1 MCIHSLSAHAFNA
14 MKTFISINRNSLLK
28 ILLYLSP
35 MSMYSGAHI
44 PTLYSLAS
52 YRKCKYCT
60 YLVKI
65 YNVSDVFSTSEPR
78 FVCSFSHLWNSL
90 HQFNVGNV
98 FKLLENEAT
107 VQPLTLVEETQDT
120 YQCFEHLHCLRIY
133 FNAFFYFFL
142 QLRFLNRNMQLKKN
156 QTRQGVFKGVW
167 SYIRNVVVSSFSLFL
182 LKPD

>member
-65 YNVSDVFSTSEPR
+65 YNVSDVFSTSEHR
-78 FVCSFSHLWNSL
+78 FVGSSSFWNSL

-98 FKLLENEAT
+98 FKLLE
-107 VQPLTLVEETQDT
+107 
-120 YQCFEHLHCLRIY
+120 
-133 FNAFFYFFL
+133 
-142 QLRFLNRNMQLKKN
+142 KKQQFTTPN
-156 QTRQGVFKGVW
+156 SSGRDKGYLPVF
-167 SYIRNVVVSSFSLFL
+167 
-182 LKPD
+182 